1 MVVPSQ
7 QPFTLSVSQPFPMTT
22 TALRFTGDYP
32 TWGVLLVALGLAL
45 VMALLYSRE
54 LRRAQNPAGK
64 RAWLLVLLRSLTVFI
79 ATLTFAGPVLRH
91 TTVDRQLQRIVIALD
106 ASSSMRLTDDEP
118 QSDRLNPSTDPR
130 TAQTRWDRAQE
141 LLFKGNAPLL
151 PALVAEHDVELVAL
165 RGPTAQRLWWRRQAG
180 RDSSGPIPGQ
190 LPIAPDAA
198 STNLDAPLRS
208 AVDPLT
214 PGTALV
220 LISDGQHN
228 TDGSPED
235 LATTLKAA
243 EVTLFTLGLGS
254 EIPPPDLAIT
264 ATEIPESAFAKEQL
278 RGSVTVRDSMPAGIP
293 ATVRID
299 SQGHTLWTQAFVTD
313 GKGERRFD
321 FRFPVQDLPPATAKT
336 DAALRLLTVQV
347 NASGN
352 QANLE
357 KTRANNT
364 TEVPLHVLDR
374 KRRVLILD
382 GRPRWESR
390 YLHNHFDRD
399 ERWDARFAFDDFTP
413 DGATSPLARAFP
425 ATRDELLTFDLVVIG
440 DLAPSR
446 LRPEHLTWL
455 IEFVEQRGGGLVFI
469 DGQRGHLK
477 AWQQEKEAARLLPVT
492 WTTTA
497 PTTATGY
504 TWSTDTELPTPAA
517 LLLAGSRAAN
527 TDLWPTLPP
536 ALWTAHVAPAPGAQV
551 VAQLTAPTVSRPL
564 PAIVFRPAAAG
575 AVLYLSTDELWRWR
589 YQVADLYHQR
599 LWMQIA
605 AWIAAPP
612 FQIETPRLS
621 IGSDR
626 LRYRVADQAE
636 VRVRLRSANGT
647 IITNANPQAFLIRDG
662 ETLGTIELTAD
673 PNHAGIYRG
682 LTPRL
687 KEGDF
692 QIAIAENPTA
702 PRSELRLHLRASDRE
717 DQELAQLTLNTAL
730 LQSLAQTTGG
740 VFLRESQA
748 SELPA
753 LLKRADRK
761 QTSIRETLI
770 WSSWWWFGTLIA
782 LLTTEWLLRKHL
794 KLI

>member
-1 MVVPSQ
+1 
-7 QPFTLSVSQPFPMTT
+7 MTT

-32 TWGVLLVALGLAL
+32 SWIVLLVALGLAL
-45 VMALLYSRE
+45 LMAWLYSRE

-79 ATLTFAGPVLRH
+79 TTLTLAGPVLHH
-91 TTVDRQLQRIVIALD
+91 TTIDRQLQRIVIALD
-106 ASSSMRLTDDEP
+106 ASASMRLTDDP
-118 QSDRLNPSTDPR
+118 PATDRTSASAAATPAPAALS
-130 TAQTRWDRAQE
+130 RWDRAQN
-141 LLFKGNAPLL
+141 LLFQGNTPLL
-151 PALVAEHDVELVAL
+151 ATLVAEHDVELVAL

-190 LPIAPDAA
+190 LPIPADAS

-208 AVDPLT
+208 ALDPLT

-220 LISDGQHN
+220 LLSDGQHN
-228 TDGSPED
+228 TEGSPED
-235 LATTLKAA
+235 LAATLKDS
-243 EVTLFTLGLGS
+243 EITLFTLGLGS

-264 ATEIPESAFAKEQL
+264 ATDIPESAFAQEQL
-278 RGSVTVRDSMPAGIP
+278 RGSVTIRDSMPPGI
-293 ATVRID
+293 AASVRIE
-299 SQGHTLWTQAFVTD
+299 SQGTTLWTQSFTTD

-321 FRFPVQDLPPATAKT
+321 FRFPVQDLPPAAQKT
-336 DAALRLLTVQV
+336 DTALRLLSVQV
-347 NASGN
+347 TAAGN

-364 TEVPLHVLDR
+364 SEIPLHVLDR

-399 ERWDARFAFDDFTP
+399 ERWEARFAFDDFNP
-413 DGATSPLARAFP
+413 NGADSALARSFP
-425 ATRDELLTFDLVVIG
+425 ATRDDLLTYDLVVIG
-440 DLAPSR
+440 DLTPAR
-446 LRPEHLTWL
+446 LRPEQITWL
-455 IEFVEQRGGGLVFI
+455 IEFVEQRGGGLIFI

-477 AWQQEKEAARLLPVT
+477 AWQQEKEASRLLPIQWV
-492 WTTTA
+492 TTA

-504 TWSTDTELPTPAA
+504 LWNTETDLPTPAA
-517 LLLAGSRAAN
+517 LLLAGSRSAN
-527 TDLWPTLPP
+527 AQLWPTLPP
-536 ALWTAHVAPAPGAQV
+536 ALWTAHVRPAPGAQV
-551 VAQLTAPTVSRPL
+551 FAQLSAPTLSQPL

-626 LRYRVADQAE
+626 LRYRVGDQAE
-636 VRVRLRSANGT
+636 IRVRLRSASGA
-647 IITNANPQAFLIRDG
+647 IITDANPQAFLSRDG

-702 PRSELRLHLRASDRE
+702 PRSELRLNLRASDRA
-717 DQELAQLTLNTAL
+717 DQELAQLTLNTSL
-730 LQSLAQTTGG
+730 LQTLAQTTGG

-748 SELPA
+748 SELPS

-761 QTSIRETLI
+761 QTSIRETLL
-770 WSSWWWFGTLIA
+770 WSSWWWFGTLLA
-782 LLTTEWLLRKHL
+782 LLTTEWLLRKRL